1 MKKIAKAFTSV
12 FILSAMASV
21 MVFWWNW
28 PVAVVVFLFAFFGFR
43 SWQILNRPSLY
54 TLSIHLTD
62 ENFTVFNPAASIFYL
77 NTPVK

>member
-54 TLSIHLTD
+54 PFTLPMKISPYLILLLRSSI
-62 ENFTVFNPAASIFYL
+62 
-77 NTPVK
+77 